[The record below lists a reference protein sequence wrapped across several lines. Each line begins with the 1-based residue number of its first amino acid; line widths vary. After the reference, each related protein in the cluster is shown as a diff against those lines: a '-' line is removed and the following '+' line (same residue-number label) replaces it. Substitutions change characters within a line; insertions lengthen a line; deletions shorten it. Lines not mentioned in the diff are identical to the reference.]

1 MSARQRFIVVGL
13 VALGLALRGYHYF
26 REPSMWHDEAA
37 VAVNVLSRGYAD
49 LLGPLTFHEAA
60 PPLFLWLEKA
70 VCLALGDGVF
80 ALRLPA
86 FLASCIALPLLAWAA
101 GRLLDPRGV
110 PWTVFLFAVSE
121 QLAWHACE
129 AKPYAFDVLAAVL
142 LVALYAVTRTAPVG
156 RRLLLFAL
164 PAPVLIFLS
173 YPACFL
179 YGGVL
184 AATAPVVWREKKPA
198 AWAAYGLLAA
208 TVAGTFLLLLIGPI
222 RAQHDPTIASCWAD
236 AFPDWGRPW
245 TVPTW
250 TLFST
255 LDVFRYC
262 CKPLG
267 ALLAPLAVLGA
278 VVLWRGGRR
287 GLVVML
293 VAPVLLALAAAFAHR
308 YPYGGARVLVYAAP
322 ALVLLIGA
330 GTPPA
335 WDWLQRRHRL
345 APAGLA
351 LLFLPPLYAAGHAVV
366 FPWRGRTPPRR
377 APSSSAPRAG
387 RRRRGQRLDASVLL
401 PPTRIRL
408 PCRRCCGCGRSLLDR
423 IYGGATGGGA
433 AGRRRRQGAGGV
445 GYGREARIRL
455 HDGAAAATARRTR
468 PQPDREGAVFADTAP
483 LGERQQE

>member
-1 MSARQRFIVVGL
+1 MSARHRFILVVL
-13 VALGLALRGYHYF
+13 LALGLALRGYHYF

-37 VAVNVLSRGYAD
+37 VAVNVLTRGYAD

-60 PPLFLWLEKA
+60 PPLFLWLEKT
-70 VCLALGDGVF
+70 VCLALGDGVD

-86 FLASCIALPLLAWAA
+86 FLASCAALPLLAWAA
-101 GRLLDPRGV
+101 ARLLEPRAV
-110 PWTVFLFAVSE
+110 PWAVFLFAVSE

-129 AKPYAFDVLAAVL
+129 AKPYALDVLAATG
-142 LVALYAVTRTAPVG
+142 LVALHAATRAAPLG
-156 RRLLLFAL
+156 RRLVFFAL

-173 YPACFL
+173 YPAFFL

-184 AATAPVVWREKKPA
+184 AAAAPAVWRAKRPS

-208 TVAGTFLLLLIGPI
+208 AVAGAFLVLLLGPI

-245 TVPTW
+245 TVPAW

-267 ALLAPLAVLGA
+267 ALLAPLAALGV
-278 VVLWRGGRR
+278 VVLWRRGRP

-293 VAPVLLALAAAFAHR
+293 AAPLLLALAASYAHR
-308 YPYGGARVLVYAAP
+308 YPFGGARVLVYATP
-322 ALVLLIGA
+322 ALVLLIAA

-335 WDWLQRRHRL
+335 WDWLRRRHRL

-351 LLFLPPLYAAGHAVV
+351 LLFLPPLCAAGHAVV
-366 FPWRGRTPPRR
+366 FPWVR
-377 APSSSAPRAG
+377 
-387 RRRRGQRLDASVLL
+387 
-401 PPTRIRL
+401 
-408 PCRRCCGCGRSLLDR
+408 
-423 IYGGATGGGA
+423 
-433 AGRRRRQGAGGV
+433 
-445 GYGREARIRL
+445 
-455 HDGAAAATARRTR
+455 
-468 PQPDREGAVFADTAP
+468 ADTASACAFVEARRGP
-483 LGERQQE
+483 ADAVAGNDWTHQYYFRRLGPAFHPAPVADADDRCWIVYTAELPAAERLAGALGMGPAGWVVVERRDDFAFTTVLLLQRPGPEGLRLVGESFEGDRAKWPR